1 MNVHLGEWF
10 ISQVIDKKPDDEV
23 AVSRAPVV
31 FPELLAGQV
40 PMGVEPM
47 RVAGGEHQLF
57 CAVRFG
63 QLARFYRCPDVFRWR
78 RGSERIAL
86 SGTAHRWRGWFVA
99 FEQQGRDL
107 DRSFSARGFSCRWA
121 TLRRPFFGLY
131 F

>member
-1 MNVHLGEWF
+1 MYMHFGEWF
-10 ISQVIDKKPDDEV
+10 ISQVIDKNPHDEV

-47 RVAGGEHQLF
+47 RVAGGEQQLF

-63 QLARFYRCPDVFRWR
+63 QLARFYRCSDVFRWR

-86 SGTAHRWRGWFVA
+86 SGTAHRWRSWFVA
-99 FEQQGRDL
+99 FEQQGRHL
-107 DRSFSARGFSCRWA
+107 DRSFSTRGFSRGCA
-121 TLRRPFFGLY
+121 TLRRPFSGLY